1 MTDYSAIRK
10 DLHNH
15 PQTAGNEQFAH
26 DMILRHLQG
35 LHPDKVYT
43 HVGGYGVIAV
53 WEAKDSRNNT
63 ITQSRNL
70 PTIAFRAD
78 TDALPIGHRCGH
90 DGHTTILL
98 RLAELINCEF
108 RNSNCESAEFKIH
121 NSKFNI
127 LLLWQPAEETGE
139 GSRAILDTGI
149 LQQYNIRAFYALHNL
164 PGYPL
169 GTVVLCPRTF
179 AAASTGVVYHLDGR
193 ETHASTPE
201 LGINPGLAVSEI
213 IQRISGLPRSGEN
226 SEFRQSTL
234 ICVRVGSPAFGT
246 SAGHGEVMFTLRAF
260 TNAEMERLLND
271 ANQVVDEVALRY
283 KLKVSRS
290 LVEPFRATEN
300 NGDCVEAIEKAAEN
314 VPLRVRYQMEPN
326 RWSEDFAEYLL
337 HYKGAM
343 FGIGSGEKQ
352 PELHHPDYDFPD
364 DLVEPAA
371 QLFMQLVQQM

>member
-26 DMILRHLQG
+26 DLIVRHLQG

-53 WEAKDSRNNT
+53 WGKAPSV
-63 ITQSRNL
+63 

-108 RNSNCESAEFKIH
+108 RNSNCESDEFKIH

-149 LQQYNIRAFYALHNL
+149 LQQYNIKAFYALHNL

-213 IQRISGLPRSGEN
+213 IQRISGLPRSGED

-371 QLFMQLVQQM
+371 QLFMQLVRQM